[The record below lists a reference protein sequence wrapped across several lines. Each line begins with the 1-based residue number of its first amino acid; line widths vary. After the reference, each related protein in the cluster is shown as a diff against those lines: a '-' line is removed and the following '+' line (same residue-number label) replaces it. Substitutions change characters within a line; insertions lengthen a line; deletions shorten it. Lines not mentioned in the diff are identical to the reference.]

1 MKKRSAC
8 LKSALLSGFLFT
20 MFGSASVSL
29 AEPVRF
35 PLRELHRPPIIR
47 LLPDLAVEDLKVNSD
62 CQVVVKIRNNGPGRL
77 PDEVWSVHTP
87 KSAGIYLSI
96 DGRKWGG
103 ATIWGFD
110 GARALQAPGGMAEY
124 TSNLKVSAN
133 STIKAEIDLWNVVA
147 ESNKA
152 NNIAIKTLSCGVLP
166 PLALIP
172 PHRVIPPLRVI
183 PAVNEDCITFNPET
197 IEVKEFGGNWKIVD
211 GSHWM
216 FDFGSNKAEAE
227 KAFSIIRYY
236 RMNST
241 CYVGRPDPS
250 FTYML
255 VSGSAPAGAFPGE
268 DSIAFNPATIE
279 VKEIGGRWKIVDGHH
294 LMFDFDTNKA
304 EAETAFA
311 IIKKYGFR
319 YSCFVGR
326 PDPSFSYMRK

>member
-1 MKKRSAC
+1 MSV
-8 LKSALLSGFLFT
+8 LLAGFLFSI
-20 MFGSASVSL
+20 FSVARVSF
-29 AEPVRF
+29 AEPFRF
-35 PLRELHRPPIIR
+35 PAREFHRPPLFR
-47 LLPDLAVEDLKVNSD
+47 LLPDLAVEEISVNGD
-62 CQVVVKIRNNGPGRL
+62 CRVVVKIRNNGAGRI

-87 KSAGIYLSI
+87 QSAGIYLSI

-110 GARALQAPGGMAEY
+110 GARALQAPGGTVEY
-124 TSNLKVSAN
+124 TSNLTVSSP

-152 NNIAIKTLSCGVLP
+152 NNIATKTLSCGVLP
-166 PLALIP
+166 PLV
-172 PHRVIPPLRVI
+172 RIPPLRVI
-183 PAVNEDCITFNPET
+183 PPIRVIPPVNEDCITFNPAT
-197 IEVKEFGGNWKIVD
+197 IEVKEIGGNWKIVD

-216 FDFGSNKAEAE
+216 FDFGSNRAEAE

-241 CYVGRPDPS
+241 CYVGRPAPS

-255 VSGSAPAGAFPGE
+255 VSGSAPVGFFPGE
-268 DSIAFNPATIE
+268 DAIAFNPATIE
-279 VKEIGGRWKIVDGHH
+279 VKEIGSRWKIVDGSH
-294 LMFDFDTNKA
+294 LMFDFGTNKA
-304 EAETAFA
+304 EADQAFA

-326 PDPSFSYMRK
+326 PDPSFNYMRK